1 MLLEESVQVQQ
12 WLFSV
17 THRRKRTKPRMIG
30 DAGVEDVLHTAWCGR
45 VIPKAC
51 QPILPPLVAE
61 ARESR
66 EDSACAWMLT
76 DTRLWWV
83 HIYLHSSALAGI
95 ITAYLQP
102 MFACMGT
109 TSRMRRRHKSCRG
122 LELVMQHSIGYV
134 CLLL

>member
-1 MLLEESVQVQQ
+1 VLLEESVQVQQ

-76 DTRLWWV
+76 DTRLWCV
-83 HIYLHSSALAGI
+83 HVYLQSSALAGI
-95 ITAYLQP
+95 ISQP
-102 MFACMGT
+102 IFNLCLHAWAPPAGCAGV
-109 TSRMRRRHKSCRG
+109 TSHVVV
-122 LELVMQHSIGYV
+122 LNL
-134 CLLL
+134 